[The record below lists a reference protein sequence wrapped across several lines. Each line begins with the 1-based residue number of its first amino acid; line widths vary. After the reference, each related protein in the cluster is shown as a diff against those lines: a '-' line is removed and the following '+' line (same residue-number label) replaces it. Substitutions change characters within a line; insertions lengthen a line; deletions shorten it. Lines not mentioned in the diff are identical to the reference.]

1 MSKKARKKVL
11 IFIPV
16 FSKLT
21 ETFIKR
27 EVVELIK
34 KNNLDITVFSLQKA
48 NVILDPCFNGKVVY
62 QRINWL
68 DVVISLKLFFS
79 DFINNT
85 KLLIEIL
92 NNPNRTFLNSF
103 FLFFKSNAYA
113 LLFKKFEPNIIYAHF
128 MSESSSLC
136 LIASKILKTEFAVSA
151 HAKDVLQTKGEQSEN
166 VELINIKAKYCKFIT
181 VCNSFAYKKL
191 YESTDLKYKNKIHLY
206 YHGIDYN
213 QLKKD
218 FSNSINQVQIS
229 KIKEQENFLTLFTI
243 GRFIEKKGF
252 TYLIEAVLA
261 LKKMGVNLKLFIAG
275 AEGPLYQGI
284 KDMIEI
290 NELNEQIIILGDGVG
305 VDFST
310 ILSYFKLADIFVFPS
325 VNVGDY
331 DADGIPNVLIE
342 SALLEVPIITTDA
355 GSITEFLQNNKEAII
370 IKQKDSNQLVESI
383 LLISKDKKLRE
394 VLINNAKIKAMKMF
408 DIKNNVNQI
417 EMLLLS

>member
-394 VLINNAKIKAMKMF
+394 VLINNAKNKAMKMF

>member
-1 MSKKARKKVL
+1 MGKKERKKVL

-68 DVVISLKLFFS
+68 DVVISLKLLFS

-394 VLINNAKIKAMKMF
+394 VLINNAKNKAIKMF